1 MSIILIFILG
11 SQPIGKVRL
20 LVSKEANLWSTKIPK
35 QPPKSGSNV
44 DFTPGS
50 SKDSSYVNIL
60 FLTQLSST
68 KCKCVLYSS
77 HPSLAVGRGH
87 TRNCSGRGYKKGNGM
102 LLLPLSCSL
111 SHPLWTSSYSFWQLE
126 SESVR
131 CGREEQRGRLHLV
144 SDTKEVNIFPKAWN
158 QRTFQCNH
166 HTASDWHL
174 LALYLQLSKG
184 QMFPSTI

>member
-11 SQPIGKVRL
+11 SKPIGKVRM

-35 QPPKSGSNV
+35 QPPKSSSNV

-50 SKDSSYVNIL
+50 SKDSFWVSVL

-87 TRNCSGRGYKKGNGM
+87 TRNCSGRGYKKGNGI
-102 LLLPLSCSL
+102 LLLSLSCIH
-111 SHPLWTSSYSFWQLE
+111 SHPLWTSSHSLWELGGE
-126 SESVR
+126 TAR
-131 CGREEQRGRLHLV
+131 CGREEQRWTVHLV

-158 QRTFQCNH
+158 QRTFQSNH
-166 HTASDWHL
+166 HIASDWHL

-184 QMFPSTI
+184 QMSPITI